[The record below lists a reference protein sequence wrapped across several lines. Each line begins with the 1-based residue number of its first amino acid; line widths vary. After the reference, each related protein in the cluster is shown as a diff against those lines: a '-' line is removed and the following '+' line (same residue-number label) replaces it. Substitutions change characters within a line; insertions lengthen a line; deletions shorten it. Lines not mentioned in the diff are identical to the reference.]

1 MQESTRYSE
10 KRSGLQSIPIM
21 LWLLIPIAWL
31 AVLTLFVCL
40 CRIAADADV
49 DPSSAAVP
57 YGPIGQRIVLS
68 RFSTTS
74 SSAPSR
80 SRRSHGRSTATFL
93 PRRAGSGRR
102 RGAAHGFR

>member
-10 KRSGLQSIPIM
+10 KRSGLQSLPIM
-21 LWLLIPIAWL
+21 LWLLIPIAWI

-49 DPSSAAVP
+49 DPAGAAVL

-68 RFSTTS
+68 RFSPSPGT
-74 SSAPSR
+74 PSR
-80 SRRSHGRSTATFL
+80 IRRSPGHSTVGPMHRHA
-93 PRRAGSGRR
+93 GRR
-102 RGAAHGFR
+102 RGAAHGVR